1 MTIRPQSARSKQC
14 GMNLF
19 ELIVF
24 VVCVA
29 IAANFS
35 VYMASSHRWLVG
47 VLAFPLGFCSAAYVI
62 SSLGEI
68 AVRCGYRRAGRTP
81 GILIRRS
88 LLIGTICGVVMG
100 GVFYCLGVLG
110 IIPTVVHSAHRLFL
124 SACLFGASVDFS
136 FAFVWTLCRMNKKSQ
151 ELARNYA
158 GPDAKNLQ

>member
-35 VYMASSHRWLVG
+35 VYMASSHHWLVG
-47 VLAFPLGFCSAAYVI
+47 VLTFPLGFCSAAYVI

-100 GVFYCLGVLG
+100 GCFTAWAFLGLSQPLFTARTG
-110 IIPTVVHSAHRLFL
+110 CFCQRAFLEQALIFLLHSFGR
-124 SACLFGASVDFS
+124 SAV
-136 FAFVWTLCRMNKKSQ
+136 
-151 ELARNYA
+151 
-158 GPDAKNLQ
+158 